1 MESSKRI
8 AADGDDYTWMVRTLG
23 DQYDMRTG
31 PERVHAQVDDLEGRV
46 RRLETQLRQEIRAI
60 AERLQQIEYIL
71 EQYTDR

>member
-1 MESSKRI
+1 MEGSKRI
-8 AADGDDYTWMVRTLG
+8 AADGDDYTWMGRTVS
-23 DQYDMRTG
+23 DYDMRTG

-60 AERLQQIEYIL
+60 AEKLQQIECIL